1 MEITNTFAP
10 LYDAISPNDPITIV
24 ATGDDIDNLSRSRS
38 LTMLGHY
45 LHDVLRVP
53 YSQIVVL
60 IGMTNGMNLSE
71 EQMKEFVGHYLYKK
85 CTIIQH
91 HQHAGGFRAG
101 KTRKGREIEIDPM
114 LIRRKVILSGENL
127 MPVVNNNTMTF
138 EDVDEVIGTSVDLQL
153 QMDVSDEY
161 IDASAMERELEYYK
175 TIKKP
180 LDEE

>member
-10 LYDAISPNDPITIV
+10 LYDTITPNDPITIV
-24 ATGDDIDNLSRSRS
+24 ATGNDLDNLSRSRS

-60 IGMTNGMNLSE
+60 IGMADDMNLSE
-71 EQMKEFVGHYLYKK
+71 EQKQEVVGNYLYKK
-85 CTIIQH
+85 CTVIQH
-91 HQHAGGFRAG
+91 RQEMAGFHAG
-101 KTRKGREIEIDPM
+101 KTRKGRDIEVNPM

-127 MPVVNNNTMTF
+127 MPVVNNGDVTM
-138 EDVDEVIGTSVDLQL
+138 EDVREAIDSSVDLQL
-153 QMDVSDEY
+153 QMDVEDAN
-161 IDASAMERELEYYK
+161 IDRDYMEKELEYYK